1 MTVPLDLSGTTAIVT
16 GGGRGIGEEIATT
29 FGDAGANVVVAAR
42 TTSEV
47 EATADAIR
55 DRGAEALAVTAD
67 ITDVADVDAMID
79 EATDRFGPA
88 EVLVNNA
95 GVNLKAPFL
104 EQSVEDMETV
114 IDLNLRAL
122 LVVSQRFGRAFR
134 ASDSERGRIINISSI
149 HGKQGIQQRTVYS
162 GTKAGVFGVTRGLA
176 ASLAHEGITVNS
188 VSPARTK
195 VGRVDADADDDY
207 DEIPAGRIGR
217 PEDVAYACLYLASP
231 LADYVSGE
239 DIAVDGGISITRGS
253 YENLPDR

>member
-1 MTVPLDLSGTTAIVT
+1 MAISLDLSGTTAIVT

-29 FGDAGANVVVAAR
+29 FGEAGANVVVAAR
-42 TTSEV
+42 TTAEV
-47 EATADAIR
+47 EETAAVIR
-55 DRGAEALAVTAD
+55 DTGAEALAVTAD
-67 ITDVADVDAMID
+67 ITDVTDIDALI
-79 EATDRFGPA
+79 EETNDRFGPA
-88 EVLVNNA
+88 DTLVNNA
-95 GVNLKAPFL
+95 GVNLKDPFL
-104 EQSVEDMETV
+104 EQSIEDMETV

-122 LVVSQRFGRAFR
+122 LMVSQRFGRAFR
-134 ASDSERGRIINISSI
+134 ESSHDRGRIINISSL

-176 ASLAHEGITVNS
+176 ASLAREGITVNS

-195 VGRVDADADDDY
+195 VGRVNVDADADY

-217 PEDVAYACLYLASP
+217 PADVAYACLYLASP

-253 YENLPDR
+253 YQNLPKP